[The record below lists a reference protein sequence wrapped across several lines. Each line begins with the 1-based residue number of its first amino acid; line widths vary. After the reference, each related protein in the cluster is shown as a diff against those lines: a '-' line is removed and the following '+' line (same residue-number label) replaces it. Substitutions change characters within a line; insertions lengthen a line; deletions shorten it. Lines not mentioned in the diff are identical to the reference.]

1 MPWFRSERGPP
12 VAIHGWKVRA
22 TGRLQDFK
30 LQLRQ
35 HPPILLSGQ
44 TTRPPHQGIKRPCL
58 AILRTTTARSL
69 NLQRKKKRCMTMRYT
84 EKQQE
89 GRTQKDVMDDD
100 VAAAFYA
107 RPVPMSNYY
116 LIPQSSIEISA
127 SSESLGEKTTPEVK
141 EVEARSEEQN
151 RVNRKQEFGN
161 PRHGGDFG
169 RQYRPITQRAR
180 PTACRLIFFVPP
192 STICRNPSL
201 RPKF

>member
-1 MPWFRSERGPP
+1 
-12 VAIHGWKVRA
+12 
-22 TGRLQDFK
+22 
-30 LQLRQ
+30 
-35 HPPILLSGQ
+35 
-44 TTRPPHQGIKRPCL
+44 
-58 AILRTTTARSL
+58 
-69 NLQRKKKRCMTMRYT
+69 MRYT

-169 RQYRPITQRAR
+169 RQYRPIRQRAR
-180 PTACRLIFFVPP
+180 PAADLFFLCPHRQSAVTQVFDQN
-192 STICRNPSL
+192 SRETEKQRQRQRDGL
-201 RPKF
+201 RCSQTVR